1 MLVTI
6 PALLVVFTC
15 CLFLVRYSLTTG
27 LEHTPHLGP
36 DFLHFAVSSLVCSAV
51 GANGGRFFTSAYYV
65 LAVRPQ
71 LEYSEMRQT
80 QQSPRPLLIKGE
92 KLITVSN

>member
-6 PALLVVFTC
+6 VLIFTC
-15 CLFLVRYSLTTG
+15 CLFLVLYDLTTG

-71 LEYSEMRQT
+71 LEYSGMRQT
-80 QQSPRPLLIKGE
+80 QQSLRPLLIKGE
-92 KLITVSN
+92 KINYG